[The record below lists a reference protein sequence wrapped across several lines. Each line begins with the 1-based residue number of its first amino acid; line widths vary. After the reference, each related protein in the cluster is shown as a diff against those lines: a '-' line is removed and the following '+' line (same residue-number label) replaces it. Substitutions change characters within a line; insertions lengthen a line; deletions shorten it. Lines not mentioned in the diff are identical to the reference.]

1 MKTTLRCA
9 LAATVALAVTAC
21 SGGPSG
27 GGSPASSGSPASPA
41 AAGFP
46 VTVASCG
53 KDFSYAKPPTRVV
66 LGYPG
71 TLDTLAALGVQD
83 SVHGYVLGSLGKLPA
98 GAPERIV
105 EVSPDYT
112 PSRESMV
119 GAQPDLFLGNDE
131 GQVTGKG
138 TVSYDD
144 LAGIGSGVYI
154 MGGYCA
160 KVPANRTL
168 SGIYDD
174 VDNLGRIFG
183 VPERA
188 TTLKG
193 ELESRVAKA
202 KESLSG
208 KRLRVAYVQSYDGKL
223 YALSGYPASSIID
236 ALGQVN
242 EFDDI
247 LQSWAEISREDAL
260 SRKPDVLI
268 VSASAGDAD
277 RAVAEVKKT
286 LAGTKAV
293 KDGHVFAVAGSDFE
307 AGGVDVI
314 NQLEQVA
321 AELGRP

>member
-1 MKTTLRCA
+1 MRTTLRCA

-21 SGGPSG
+21 SGGPAG
-27 GGSPASSGSPASPA
+27 SGSPAPSESPA
-41 AAGFP
+41 TASAAGFP

-71 TLDTLAALGVQD
+71 TLDTLTALGVQD

-98 GAPERIV
+98 GAPEKIV

-131 GQVTGKG
+131 GQVTGEG

-174 VDNLGRIFG
+174 VGNLGRIFG
-183 VPERA
+183 VSERA
-188 TTLKG
+188 ATLKG

-202 KESLSG
+202 KESLNG

-247 LQSWAEISREDAL
+247 KQSWAEISREDAL

-268 VSASAGDAD
+268 VAAASDPDA
-277 RAVAEVKKT
+277 ALAEVKKT

-293 KDGHVFAVAGSDFE
+293 KDGHIFTVAEGDFQ
-307 AGGVDVI
+307 AGGVNVV

-321 AELGRP
+321 AELARL